1 MSDNS
6 HFFAHLAR
14 MKLINRWPL
23 MHNVRNENVQEHSL
37 QVAMVAH
44 ALALIKN
51 RFFNGTLNADRIAT
65 IAMFHDVSEVL
76 TGDLP
81 TPVKYYNA
89 TIASEYKKIE
99 KIAESKLIEMAPEA
113 LRDDYAALID
123 GHQHSKEEAFIVKAA
138 DVLCAYLK
146 TLEELN
152 AGNREFTLAKNRLDK
167 LLSAYQSPEV
177 DYFVSRYVPS
187 FSLSLDEITQ
197 DEFEAEHGAT
207 SNQPDTTKAPSDD
220 A

>member
-1 MSDNS
+1 MSDKS

-14 MKLINRWPL
+14 LKLINRWPL
-23 MHNVRNENVQEHSL
+23 MHNVRTENVQEHSL

-51 RFFNGTLNADRIAT
+51 KFFGGTLNAERIAT

-81 TPVKYYNA
+81 TPVKYYNPD
-89 TIASEYKKIE
+89 IKHEYKKIE
-99 KIAESKLIEMAPEA
+99 KIAENILIDMAPDAFKE
-113 LRDDYAALID
+113 DYASLID
-123 GHQHSKEEAFIVKAA
+123 ANFHTEEEAFIFKAA

-146 TLEELN
+146 TLEELS
-152 AGNREFTLAKNRLDK
+152 AGNQEFKLAKKRLDK
-167 LLSAYQSPEV
+167 ILKEYHSDEV
-177 DYFVSRYVPS
+177 DYFLTRYVPS

-197 DEFEAEHGAT
+197 EEI
-207 SNQPDTTKAPSDD
+207 
-220 A
+220 